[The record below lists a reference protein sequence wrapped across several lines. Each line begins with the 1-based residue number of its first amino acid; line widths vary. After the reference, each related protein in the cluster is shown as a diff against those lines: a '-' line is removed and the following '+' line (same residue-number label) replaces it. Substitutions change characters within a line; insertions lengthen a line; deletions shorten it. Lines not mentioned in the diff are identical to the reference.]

1 MRWGAGSVAGDMT
14 RTAVLALLA
23 RQGPRSRAEIAE
35 KLGLSRAT
43 VTQTTRRL
51 LGQGLISELERR
63 PSPSGGGGGRPA
75 VPLGLVP
82 QAAHALGVQVAHE
95 HIAGVL
101 TRLDASIV
109 DRFQQPFD
117 PAAPDAVAELVDLIK
132 RRLDEAARRGLP
144 VMGVGVTVPG
154 VVDPRTGTLRMSVR
168 LGWTGMPLAARL
180 RAELGVPVLVDN
192 DISAVTAAE
201 RLYGPGAD
209 CTDFLLVAIGQGV
222 GLGMVLD
229 GAPYRG
235 AAGAAGEFGHLPMV
249 PDGLPCACGNRGCLE
264 TVLSTESLLRQAIR
278 LGVVGGENGRVG
290 GGVDGVDGAAGS
302 VARSSA
308 GTAAGSV
315 VGDVGAQAVGLA
327 RLREAADRGEAAAVR
342 MLADAGT
349 ALGRALAGS
358 VNLLGPDTVVIMGE
372 IMVLWPHL
380 AGPFRAALDAGLLPC
395 VREIRI
401 DVRAWDDSQVAF
413 GAAGIVLA
421 APLAVPRQMVRQP

>member
-23 RQGPRSRAEIAE
+23 RQGPLSRAQIAE
-35 KLGLSRAT
+35 RLDLSRAT

-51 LGQGLISELERR
+51 LGQGLVGELDRR
-63 PSPSGGGGGRPA
+63 PAQSGGGGGRPS
-75 VPLGLVP
+75 VPLSLVP

-95 HIAGVL
+95 HVSGVL
-101 TRLDASIV
+101 TRLDAAIV
-109 DRFQQPFD
+109 DRFRQPFD
-117 PAAPDAVAELVDLIK
+117 PAAPDAVAELVELI
-132 RRLDEAARRGLP
+132 RHQLDEAARQALP

-209 CTDFLLVAIGQGV
+209 CADFLLVAIGQGV

-235 AAGAAGEFGHLPMV
+235 AAGAAGEFGHLPVV

-264 TVLSTESLLRQAIR
+264 TLVSTESLLRQAIR
-278 LGVVGGENGRVG
+278 LGLVAGPDGRAGG
-290 GGVDGVDGAAGS
+290 A
-302 VARSSA
+302 
-308 GTAAGSV
+308 
-315 VGDVGAQAVGLA
+315 GAQAAGLA
-327 RLREAADRGEAAAVR
+327 RLREAADRGEPAAAR
-342 MLADAGT
+342 LLADAGT
-349 ALGRALAGS
+349 VLGRALAGS

-395 VREIRI
+395 VRRIRI

-421 APLAVPRQMVRQP
+421 APLAVPRQMARQV